1 MSFQSTLIGKL
12 TGDVALH
19 NLVADRIWPDKAP
32 QKPTLPYV
40 ILFELQSRDQQ
51 AFSNAVVIGRQVF
64 RFVINA
70 DTYGSGVDVGA
81 ALWTALVGS
90 GYAILSEDE
99 RSDTN
104 AMTGIHRR
112 DLDVRIAY
120 VP

>member
-1 MSFQSTLIGKL
+1 VSFQSDLITVL
-12 TGDVALH
+12 TGNVGLH
-19 NLVADRIWPDKAP
+19 ALVADRIWPDKAP

-90 GYAILSEDE
+90 GYAIIAEDE

-112 DLDVRIAY
+112 DLDVRISY

>member
-1 MSFQSTLIGKL
+1 VSFQSTLIGKL
-12 TGDVALH
+12 TSDAALH
-19 NLVADRIWPDKAP
+19 VLVADRIWPDKAP

-51 AFSNAVVIGRQVF
+51 AFSNAIVIGRQVF

-90 GYAILSEDE
+90 GYAIIAEDE